1 MPKRASSQ
9 SRASPKRSRR
19 TKVDPVL
26 AAIGHVVKES
36 EHLPERVRAMLVDM
50 LPFSLGVPSDERH
63 EFQTWVVD
71 AVEQIM
77 NTKKSDLEAS
87 AAAATAELEQLKASG
102 AIIESTHKEARSA
115 HEGQVEA
122 EQCAEAALAAATE
135 AKSAAT
141 KHLSTTQA
149 EQKSGDAELASAK
162 EVKAEL
168 ESAFKEHFEG
178 PMQEGSGPNYK
189 S

>member
-1 MPKRASSQ
+1 
-9 SRASPKRSRR
+9 
-19 TKVDPVL
+19 
-26 AAIGHVVKES
+26 
-36 EHLPERVRAMLVDM
+36 MLVDM